1 LDILAHSAVIF
12 LAMAIHVKGE
22 IELGECAAGKAD
34 YSSSDVGKCDY
45 FPKIAKQR
53 EMKQLNSAL

>member
-1 LDILAHSAVIF
+1 
-12 LAMAIHVKGE
+12 MAIHVKGE